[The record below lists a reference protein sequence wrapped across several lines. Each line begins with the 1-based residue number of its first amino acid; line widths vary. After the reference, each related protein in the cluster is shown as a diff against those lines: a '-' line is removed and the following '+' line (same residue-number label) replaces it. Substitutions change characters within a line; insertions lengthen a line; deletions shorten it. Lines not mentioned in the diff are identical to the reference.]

1 MVSSTQPVLSTRYD
15 VVVIGGGPAG
25 AATGALLAEYG
36 HSVLILE
43 RSQFPRFHVGESLIP
58 ETFWSLKRLGLV
70 EWLRASANPRK
81 FSVQFFSD
89 GHKPSRPFYFD
100 EYKQCESSQTW
111 QVWRDEFDQRL
122 VQRATELGATVRT
135 DAAVLDVLFDGE
147 TATGVRVRVSE
158 PDGSRTDLDISCR
171 VVVDATGQSAFIAN
185 RLGLK
190 DVDPW
195 LQKGTIWSYFED
207 ARRDEGERDEG
218 ATLILQTEGKNSWFW
233 FIPLKDNVTSIGCT
247 GTMSYMF
254 PKGATPEQTFQRE
267 LARCPELVERL
278 SGARRVRDFHTTRD
292 YSYYARQGAG
302 PGWLLVGDAFG
313 FIDPVYSSG
322 VFLALKSAELA
333 ADAIH
338 AAFNR
343 NDFSTEALGSWQS
356 QHRGAVS
363 LFRKLVFAFYNPNF
377 SIGSFLKMHPEFRSN
392 ITDILIGD
400 VYRPEVG
407 EVFEVMGDV
416 TPPSDREPGASPALA
431 ASSPTGQG

>member
-1 MVSSTQPVLSTRYD
+1 MVSSSQPVLSDEYD
-15 VVVIGGGPAG
+15 VIVIGGGPSGAG
-25 AATGALLAEYG
+25 TGALLAEYG
-36 HSVLILE
+36 HSVLVLE
-43 RSQFPRFHVGESLIP
+43 RSEFPRFHVGESLIP
-58 ETFWSLKRLGLV
+58 ETYWSLQRLGLV
-70 EWLRASANPRK
+70 DWLRASANPRK

-89 GHKPSRPFYFD
+89 GHRPSRPFYFD

-122 VQRATELGATVRT
+122 LDRAVELGATVHT

-147 TATGVRVRVSE
+147 TATGVRVRI
-158 PDGSRTDLDISCR
+158 TDAEGTRSDREIKSR
-171 VVVDATGQSAFIAN
+171 VVVDASGQSAFIAS

-190 DVDPW
+190 DVDPC
-195 LQKGTIWSYFED
+195 LQKGSIWNYFEN

-218 ATLILQTEGKNSWFW
+218 ATLILQTEGKKSWFW

-247 GTMSYMF
+247 GSMSYMF
-254 PKGATPEQTFQRE
+254 PKGAKPEETFQRE
-267 LARCPELVERL
+267 VERCPELVERL
-278 SGARRVRDFHTTRD
+278 SNATPTRDFLTTKD

-333 ADAIH
+333 ADAVH
-338 AAFNR
+338 DAFEQS
-343 NDFSTEALGSWQS
+343 DFSTGSLGSWQE
-356 QHRGAVS
+356 QHRDAVT
-363 LFRKLVFAFYNPNF
+363 LFRKLVFAFYNTDF
-377 SIGSFLKMHPEFRSN
+377 SIGSFLKMHPQFRSN

-407 EVFEVMGDV
+407 EVFDVMGDV
-416 TPPSDREPGASPALA
+416 TPPSDREPAM
-431 ASSPTGQG
+431 TTD

>member
-1 MVSSTQPVLSTRYD
+1 MVSSTQPVLNDEYD

-25 AATGALLAEYG
+25 AATGALLAEHG
-36 HSVLILE
+36 HSVLVLE

-70 EWLRASANPRK
+70 DWLRESANPRK

-89 GHKPSRPFYFD
+89 GHRPSTPFYFD

-111 QVWRDEFDQRL
+111 QVWRDEFDQRVL
-122 VQRATELGATVRT
+122 ERAAELGATVHT
-135 DAAVLDVLFDGE
+135 DAAVLDVLFDGDV
-147 TATGVRVRVSE
+147 ATGVRVRITDS
-158 PDGSRTDLDISCR
+158 DGAKSDREIASR
-171 VVVDATGQSAFIAN
+171 VVIDASGQSAFLAN
-185 RLGLK
+185 RLGMK
-190 DVDPW
+190 DVDPC
-195 LQKGTIWSYFED
+195 LQKGSIWNYFEN

-218 ATLILQTEGKNSWFW
+218 ATLILQTADKKSWFW
-233 FIPLKDNVTSIGCT
+233 FIPLKDNVTSVGCT
-247 GTMSYMF
+247 GSMSYMF
-254 PKGATPEQTFQRE
+254 PKGSKPKERFEQE
-267 LARCPELVERL
+267 LERCPELVERL
-278 SGARRVRDFHTTRD
+278 GNARPIHDFHTTKD

-333 ADAIH
+333 ADAVH
-338 AAFNR
+338 AAFEQ
-343 NDFSTEALGSWQS
+343 DDLSTDALGGWQV
-356 QHRGAVS
+356 QHREAVT
-363 LFRKLVFAFYNPNF
+363 LFRKLVFAFYNPEF
-377 SIGSFLKMHPEFRSN
+377 SIGSFLKMHPQFRSN

-416 TPPSDREPGASPALA
+416 TPPSDRQSAGSLA
-431 ASSPTGQG
+431 